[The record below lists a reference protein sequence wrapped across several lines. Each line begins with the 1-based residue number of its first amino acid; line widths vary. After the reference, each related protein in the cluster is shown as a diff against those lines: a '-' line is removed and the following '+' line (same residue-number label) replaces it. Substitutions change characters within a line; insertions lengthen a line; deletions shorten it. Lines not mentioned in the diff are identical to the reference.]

1 MLANI
6 SQPLLVEQF
15 YFLLFCNIF
24 FYNQLAF
31 VFYLLRDFY
40 IVCDHI
46 VSFCFSLLRKE
57 DLGIFHKLFLKD
69 LDTFLEPLFIFL
81 ITLADEFSNISNTNS
96 KRISVK
102 KWYGL
107 KHFIVLLLSNFHVSL
122 EYMYIFYIHIFKWYM
137 KIHIYIYF
145 CTDNWRRHQAEIF

>member
-46 VSFCFSLLRKE
+46 ASFCFSLLQEGR
-57 DLGIFHKLFLKD
+57 
-69 LDTFLEPLFIFL
+69 
-81 ITLADEFSNISNTNS
+81 S
-96 KRISVK
+96 
-102 KWYGL
+102 WY
-107 KHFIVLLLSNFHVSL
+107 LS
-122 EYMYIFYIHIFKWYM
+122 
-137 KIHIYIYF
+137 
-145 CTDNWRRHQAEIF
+145 QAFFERS